1 MKKILGIL
9 GLLVFVCIVSAII
22 QPNFLSAYNIQNLI
36 RWTSLFGI
44 ISIGVAFVIITG
56 GIDLSI
62 GSVVGLIGCLLPM
75 GLVGHGWP
83 IWFVLL
89 ASMGV
94 ALGIGLIHGLLITKM
109 KLQPFVVTLCG
120 LLIYRG
126 AARWITGDQTMG
138 FGIGF
143 DEGLRKLATGKPCSV
158 ATFMLICGV
167 LLGGWSLFCSLRKR
181 IVKPDRYNGQ
191 FIWLCLAAGIAM
203 VMIGSSRFWHGIIQP
218 ADVEFHGNLLA
229 NTFRWHTDTNVP
241 LRGAQLP
248 GTLMTYVGFL
258 AIPSIL
264 WFLVVALKED
274 WRRIGPPTIAVII
287 GILCGAAAIA
297 IADTALVLWAK
308 IACVFSLVGILFGSI
323 IWFSHIGLSL
333 GGSSSRLPLVLT
345 FIATVSWVFG
355 QTPIV
360 QTLLPS
366 PFFVLLALAIMAS
379 AFLNMTIYGR
389 YLLALGRNEEASRYS
404 GINTDRMVIFAYLI
418 CSGTAGIGGILFALD
433 INSVQPSGHG
443 SFYELYA
450 IAAAVL
456 GGCSLRGGEGS
467 ILGVVI
473 GAAVIRVLYNA
484 INIIGIPT
492 QLEFSIIGIVLLAG
506 ILADEIVKRVTTK
519 RRDLEEDRILITR
532 QMTNTADSKII

>member
-308 IACVFSLVGILFGSI
+308 IACVVSLVGILFGSI

-532 QMTNTADSKII
+532 